1 MFHPSSVG
9 HGGWAEEKGSLPSL
23 VSPLFGAAL
32 LLACLHLGPSAVLG
46 TFDYVDVSENGVP
59 GATPSYSNLIWGQ
72 EGGTWDKPLDG
83 TGFFRYLK
91 PCVRCQVGDD
101 LVVT

>member
-1 MFHPSSVG
+1 MHIPLSWAMG
-9 HGGWAEEKGSLPSL
+9 IHECWWAEEKGSLPSL

-72 EGGTWDKPLDG
+72 EG
-83 TGFFRYLK
+83 
-91 PCVRCQVGDD
+91 
-101 LVVT
+101 